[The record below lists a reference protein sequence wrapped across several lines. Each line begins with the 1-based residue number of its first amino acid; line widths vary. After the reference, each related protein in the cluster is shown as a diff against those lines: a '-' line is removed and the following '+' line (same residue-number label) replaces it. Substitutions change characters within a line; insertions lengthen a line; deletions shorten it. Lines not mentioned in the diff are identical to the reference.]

1 MDYEKLSDDRKAVVD
16 KISEYEKEGIFDKDV
31 EPDPPS
37 KVLLPDDVDYLLKK
51 RSSRLKNKIANKLAV
66 SYFEKEFKKK
76 RLIQGE
82 VIGIENAINL
92 KGGAIVTCNHF
103 SIYDH
108 YVVYRTLAPY
118 LKDGKIYKV
127 IREGNYTSM
136 KGIFGFFFRHC
147 NTLPLS
153 SRLDTMKNF
162 LEAIEVL
169 LARGEKI
176 LVYPEQAMWWNYK
189 KPRPMKNGAFKF
201 AIKNGVPVLPIFITL
216 KESGL
221 FSADGSPV
229 YIYNV
234 NISEPIYKND
244 ELSDRENIEYI
255 KDKNYEIWKNIYES
269 YYGEKLTYG
278 D

>member
-1 MDYEKLSDDRKAVVD
+1 M
-16 KISEYEKEGIFDKDV
+16 
-31 EPDPPS
+31 
-37 KVLLPDDVDYLLKK
+37 KK
-51 RSSRLKNKIANKLAV
+51 
-66 SYFEKEFKKK
+66 
-76 RLIQGE
+76 
-82 VIGIENAINL
+82 
-92 KGGAIVTCNHF
+92 
-103 SIYDH
+103 
-108 YVVYRTLAPY
+108 
-118 LKDGKIYKV
+118 
-127 IREGNYTSM
+127 
-136 KGIFGFFFRHC
+136 
-147 NTLPLS
+147 
-153 SRLDTMKNF
+153 F

-169 LARGEKI
+169 LKRGEKI

-201 AIKNGVPVLPIFITL
+201 AVKNGVPVLPIFITL

-221 FSADGSPV
+221 FNADGSPV

-244 ELSDRENIEYI
+244 ELSDRGNIEYI